1 VRTIKRNTE
10 SHRPN
15 EQAAADVMFDALVH
29 LVAAA
34 HRINSSALEEKLLA
48 LQTLDDFDREILAII
63 APALNAARG
72 VSKFHSADLEVQ

>member
-15 EQAAADVMFDALVH
+15 EQAAADVMFDSLV
-29 LVAAA
+29 
-34 HRINSSALEEKLLA
+34 RLEEKLLA

-63 APALNAARG
+63 APALNAGRG
-72 VSKFHSADLEVQ
+72 MSKSHSADLEVQP

>member
-1 VRTIKRNTE
+1 MRTIKRNTE

-15 EQAAADVMFDALVH
+15 EQAAADVMFDSL
-29 LVAAA
+29 L
-34 HRINSSALEEKLLA
+34 RLEEKLLA

-72 VSKFHSADLEVQ
+72 VSKSHSADLEVQS

>member
-1 VRTIKRNTE
+1 MRTIKRNTE

-15 EQAAADVMFDALVH
+15 EQAAADVMFDALV
-29 LVAAA
+29 
-34 HRINSSALEEKLLA
+34 RLEEKLLA

-72 VSKFHSADLEVQ
+72 VSKSHSADLEVQS